1 MGPSIAREGNRLV
14 GMSEA
19 GFEGNVLVTQAQDKA
34 VVLYDQAGKELRRW
48 TYIRDGVMLVPA
60 GISQG
65 TDGSYI
71 VLYPKSNLGVVF
83 KP

>member
-1 MGPSIAREGNRLV
+1 MTEV
-14 GMSEA
+14 

-34 VVLYDQAGKELRRW
+34 MVLYDQAGKELRRW
-48 TYIRDGVMLVPA
+48 TYTRDGVMLVPA